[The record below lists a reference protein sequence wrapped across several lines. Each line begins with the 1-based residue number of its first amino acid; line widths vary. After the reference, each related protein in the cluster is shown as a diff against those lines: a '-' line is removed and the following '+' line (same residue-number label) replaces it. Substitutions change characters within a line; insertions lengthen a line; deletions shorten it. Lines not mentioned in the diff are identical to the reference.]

1 MKTDRLTPP
10 AKPAPL
16 EAVKPKVYGLAEL
29 MEAEGYDTLEE
40 LAKDAIMEVR
50 APGICTA
57 CGYTTEME
65 PDQQA
70 GWCECC
76 ETNTVKAGLIL
87 AGMI

>member
-1 MKTDRLTPP
+1 MSMNKPQ
-10 AKPAPL
+10 PAP
-16 EAVKPKVYGLAEL
+16 EPAPKPKVYGLAEL
-29 MEAEGYDTLEE
+29 METEGYETLEE
-40 LAKDAIMEVR
+40 LARDAIMEVR

-76 ETNTVKAGLIL
+76 DTNTVKAGLIL
-87 AGMI
+87 AGLI

>member
-1 MKTDRLTPP
+1 
-10 AKPAPL
+10 
-16 EAVKPKVYGLAEL
+16 
-29 MEAEGYDTLEE
+29 MEIAS
-40 LAKDAIMEVR
+40 
-50 APGICTA
+50 PGICTE

-87 AGMI
+87 AGLI

>member
-1 MKTDRLTPP
+1 MKTDRNPT
-10 AKPAPL
+10 PAPL
-16 EAVKPKVYGLAEL
+16 ELVKPKVYGLADL

-40 LAKDAIMEVR
+40 LARDAIMDVR

-70 GWCECC
+70 GYCEECQ
-76 ETNTVKAGLIL
+76 TNTVKAGLIL
-87 AGMI
+87 AGLI

>member
-1 MKTDRLTPP
+1 MSLNKPQPVEAP
-10 AKPAPL
+10 A
-16 EAVKPKVYGLAEL
+16 PKVYGLADL
-29 MEAEGYDTLEE
+29 MKAEGYNTLEE
-40 LAKDAIMEVR
+40 LARDAIMDIR

-65 PDQQA
+65 PDQTA
-70 GWCECC
+70 GYCEVC